1 MAYIFPHIPLTTT
14 YSNDVLDED
23 SNTNVVYIMTDLA
36 DNSTKNITLQDATVY
51 ETLGDSLDSTVINNT
66 NEAVNAIADK
76 VEVNRGNIETNAT
89 YIANH
94 ATAIG
99 LLQDGEIDLDTTA
112 AAGTTDG
119 DLYGAITALGWEN
132 DVID

>member
-1 MAYIFPHIPLTTT
+1 MAYTFPHIPLTTT

-94 ATAIG
+94 GIAIG
-99 LLQDGEIDLDTTA
+99 LLQDGEIDLDTTQPT
-112 AAGTTDG
+112 GTTDG
-119 DLYGAITALGWEN
+119 DLYEAITALGWEN

>member
-23 SNTNVVYIMTDLA
+23 TNTNVVYIMTDLA

-51 ETLGDSLDSTVINNT
+51 TTLGDSLDSTVINNT

-94 ATAIG
+94 ETAIG
-99 LLQDGEIDLDTTA
+99 LLQDGEIDLDTTQPT
-112 AAGTTDG
+112 GTTDG
-119 DLYGAITALGWEN
+119 DLYDAITALGWAS

>member
-1 MAYIFPHIPLTTT
+1 MAYTFPHIPLTTT

-51 ETLGDSLDSTVINNT
+51 STLGDSLDSTVINNT

-76 VEVNRGNIETNAT
+76 VEVNRGNIEINA
-89 YIANH
+89 N
-94 ATAIG
+94 AITV
-99 LLQDGEIDLDTTA
+99 LQDGEIDLDTTQPT
-112 AAGTTDG
+112 GTTDG
-119 DLYGAITALGWEN
+119 DLYDAIVELGWAS

>member
-23 SNTNVVYIMTDLA
+23 TNTNVVYIMTDLA

-51 ETLGDSLDSTVINNT
+51 TTLGDSLDSTVINNT

-94 ATAIG
+94 ETAIG
-99 LLQDGEIDLDTTA
+99 LLQDGEIDLDTTQPT
-112 AAGTTDG
+112 GTTDG
-119 DLYGAITALGWEN
+119 DLYGAITALGWES

>member
-89 YIANH
+89 HIANH
-94 ATAIG
+94 ETAIG
-99 LLQDGEIDLDTTA
+99 LLQDGEVDLDTTQPT
-112 AAGTTDG
+112 GTTDG